1 MTILKI
7 EYLNSKKRFQ
17 KDEEIFEG
25 NTWEEANSKATTWGK
40 ENLENYHPDMIKIVQ
55 D

>member
-7 EYLNSKKRFQ
+7 EYLNAKKKFQ
-17 KDEEIFEG
+17 KDEQFFEG
-25 NTWEEANSKATTWGK
+25 NTWKEAYSKATTWGK
-40 ENLENYHPDMIKIVQ
+40 ENLENFHSDMIKIVQ

>member
-7 EYLNSKKRFQ
+7 EYLNAKKRFQ
-17 KDEEIFEG
+17 KDQKEFSG
-25 NTWEEANSKATTWGK
+25 KDFGEAYDKAEAWGK
-40 ENLENYHPDMIKIVQ
+40 KNLENFHSDMIKTVQ